1 MRKGTN
7 PMRADRVAGYKPIIA
22 SAIVYLPND
31 EGYHAERFEVV
42 KCSLE
47 TMRNNAGVEVGTHV
61 WVNAGTKE
69 FKDWLLDEYKPDVVT
84 FSDNVGKATARY
96 GIVRSLP
103 DNVII
108 GVADDDIFYYPGW
121 MKSQIELLK
130 VFPNVGQVSGYP
142 VRTQFRWGNVN
153 TKRWA
158 QRTAM
163 IEYGKFIP
171 EQYDRDFCTSIGR
184 DYAYQVDYT
193 REDNDVLITFQ
204 GHKAYG
210 VAHHCQWIGYSH
222 VMKNL
227 VIADRD
233 AMGDEKP
240 FDWAVDNSGLL
251 RLTTTQRYTRH
262 IGNVLDDELREL
274 WQGKRKRK
282 H

>member
-1 MRKGTN
+1 MRKGMN
-7 PMRADRVAGYKPIIA
+7 PNREKPSNGFKPFVA
-22 SAIVYLPND
+22 SAVVHLPNF
-31 EGYHAERFEVV
+31 EGYHADRFEVV

-47 TMRNNAGVEVGTHV
+47 TMRANAGLDCDIVIYDNGSCQ
-61 WVNAGTKE
+61 E
-69 FKDWLLDEYKPDVVT
+69 FRDWLLGEYKPDRVIL
-84 FSDNVGKATARY
+84 SNNVGLSSARAAL
-96 GIVRSLP
+96 IRSVP
-103 DNVII
+103 PETII
-108 GVADDDIFYYPGW
+108 GVADDDMFYYPLW
-121 MKSQIELLK
+121 FKKQVELLTH
-130 VFPNVGQVSGYP
+130 FPNVGQVSGYP
-142 VRTQFRWGNVN
+142 VRTQFRWGNVY

-210 VAHHCQWIGYSH
+210 VAHHCQFICKAG
-222 VMKNL
+222 
-227 VIADRD
+227 VIENIIKFNQESMSNDRT
-233 AMGDEKP
+233 
-240 FDWAVDNSGLL
+240 FDWAVDNAGLL
-251 RLTTTQRYTRH
+251 RLTTTERYTRH